1 MGRMARVGGGQ
12 RDWMCERG
20 AGGLRE
26 DLDTDNCLDDGVGD
40 LLADG
45 G

>member
-1 MGRMARVGGGQ
+1 LDVREG
-12 RDWMCERG
+12 C
-20 AGGLRE
+20 GLRE